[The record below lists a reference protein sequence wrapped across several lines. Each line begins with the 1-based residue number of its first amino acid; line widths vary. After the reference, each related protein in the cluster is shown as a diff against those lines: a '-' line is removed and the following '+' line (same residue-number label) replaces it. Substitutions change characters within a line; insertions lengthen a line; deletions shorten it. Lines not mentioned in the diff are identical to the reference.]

1 MLKTIAATAAP
12 DGRDRR
18 KSDRAARRGRED
30 AMMGDETGGR
40 TRHSDFVLDTV
51 QGGNRAGTSAVA
63 ASWCRSA
70 IHHGLDPAQGRA
82 VERVSGSDLA
92 RLREANG
99 ALLDA
104 ATPVLDSLFGSVGR
118 TGCCVILADT
128 AGVVLEARSG
138 AGDAALFDA
147 VGLTLGGQWSEAAEG
162 TNGIGTCLVEERAV
176 SILKGEHFASRNI
189 GVSCMD
195 APIFDPCGQLV
206 AALDVSSVRADHG
219 EAMAGLVG
227 ALVQDAARQI
237 EREFFCRHFA
247 DARIVH
253 APDAPGRG
261 SSLLA
266 VDRDDLVIGATRA
279 ARRRLGLGPARQL
292 APKPLADVLGQQAQG
307 GFEDGERSVLRQALA
322 RSGGNV
328 AAAARLLG
336 IGRATMYRR
345 MERAG
350 LTGIH

>member
-1 MLKTIAATAAP
+1 
-12 DGRDRR
+12 
-18 KSDRAARRGRED
+18 
-30 AMMGDETGGR
+30 MMAKDVGGII
-40 TRHSDFVLDTV
+40 RHSDFVLDTV
-51 QGGNRAGTSAVA
+51 QGGNRAGTSVVA

-82 VERVSGSDLA
+82 VERVSGNDLA

-99 ALLDA
+99 AL
-104 ATPVLDSLFGSVGR
+104 
-118 TGCCVILADT
+118 
-128 AGVVLEARSG
+128 
-138 AGDAALFDA
+138 FDA
-147 VGLTLGGQWSEAAEG
+147 VGLMLGGQWSEAAEG

-219 EAMAGLVG
+219 EAMAGLVA

-247 DARIVH
+247 QARIVH

-261 SSLLA
+261 SALLA

-292 APKPLADVLGQQAQG
+292 APKPLADVLGQQGAST